1 METCG
6 YAWFSGTPWPG
17 RSFLDPD
24 ELRLALLSLLAE
36 PPETPMHGYQLMKRL
51 EEHSG
56 GVYRARAGTVYP
68 ILQQLE
74 DESLIVSELREGK
87 KVYVLTEEGKRE
99 LAQKREAVQRI
110 WRRSRRWE
118 DWSGAFAEAERV
130 VKQAFRAMAGEGSAE
145 PQIER
150 VREILRRAL
159 RELEELGRSQ

>member
-1 METCG
+1 MEGSCVMGTCG
-6 YAWFSGTPWPG
+6 CAGLRGTAWAG

-51 EEHSG
+51 EERSG
-56 GVYRARAGTVYP
+56 GVYRAPAGTVYP

-99 LAQKREAVQRI
+99 LSEQREAVQRI

-118 DWSGAFAEAERV
+118 DWGGA
-130 VKQAFRAMAGEGSAE
+130 QA
-145 PQIER
+145 
-150 VREILRRAL
+150 
-159 RELEELGRSQ
+159 

>member
-6 YAWFSGTPWPG
+6 YAWFSGTAWPG

-36 PPETPMHGYQLMKRL
+36 PPETPMHGYELMKRL
-51 EEHSG
+51 EDHSG

-99 LAQKREAVQRI
+99 LAQKCEAVQRI

-118 DWSGAFAEAERV
+118 DWGGAFAKLNGWSSRRFAPWRERV
-130 VKQAFRAMAGEGSAE
+130 A
-145 PQIER
+145 PN
-150 VREILRRAL
+150 RRSSGCAKFCGARYANL
-159 RELEELGRSQ
+159 KN